1 MKKDRFKGFFLQPQ
15 ELIPSSHDEV
25 VFMQIGANEGIMSN
39 DFLHPLILTKRWKG
53 ILIEPVPWIFE
64 KLKKNYAHV
73 PGLYFEN
80 VAISDIRKESEFYVV
95 DHDTEFFKNNPHLI
109 NQSGGPW
116 GDQKGSLDRALV
128 EREVSMYKEVQI
140 KSITVQCLTFQDVVE
155 KYQLPRVDLLQID
168 TEGHDDVILLSIDY
182 KKMAPVL
189 IVFEHSNMPFERYL
203 SCIAHLQ
210 SFGYEVVYTSLL
222 DTVVSKASMS

>member
-1 MKKDRFKGFFLQPQ
+1 MKKDRLKGVFLQPQ

-39 DFLHPLILTKRWKG
+39 DFLHPLILAKRWKG

-80 VAISDIRKESEFYVV
+80 VAISDIRKKSEFYVV

-116 GDQKGSLDRALV
+116 GIKRDLWIEPWSKGKYRCTKKCKSSL
-128 EREVSMYKEVQI
+128 
-140 KSITVQCLTFQDVVE
+140 
-155 KYQLPRVDLLQID
+155 
-168 TEGHDDVILLSIDY
+168 
-182 KKMAPVL
+182 
-189 IVFEHSNMPFERYL
+189 
-203 SCIAHLQ
+203 
-210 SFGYEVVYTSLL
+210 SLYN
-222 DTVVSKASMS
+222 V